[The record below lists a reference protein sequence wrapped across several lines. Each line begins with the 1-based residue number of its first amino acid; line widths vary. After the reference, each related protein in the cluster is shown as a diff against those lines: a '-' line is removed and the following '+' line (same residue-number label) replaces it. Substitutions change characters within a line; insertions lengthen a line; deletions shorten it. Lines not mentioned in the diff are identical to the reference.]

1 VSASRGLFLGE
12 NGSANVTGG
21 KDKEKAKLRKRAEDL
36 LKKAGKSRPLRIRNQ
51 RAAEVIHELDV
62 HRVELEMQN
71 EELRSSRVDVEESQ
85 RKYAELYEF
94 APIGFCS
101 LDRKGQIHQVNLAG
115 AQILRI
121 EKRYLLARPF
131 RSFVSSGFR
140 DDFDHFFHKIFQP
153 GRREACESQLTRHDG
168 VLIDVELVG
177 GAVADPS
184 LGVVRES
191 QIAIVDIS
199 QRKKAE
205 SWSRRLV
212 ETTQDAVL
220 SIDREGRIVLFN
232 AAAERTFGYR
242 RSEIAGQKV
251 NVLMPEPYVSQHDE
265 YIARYERTGEAHAI
279 GQIRTVTAKRKN
291 GEMFPIELSVTEIPT
306 DEDVHYA
313 AFIRDISEKT
323 RLQEQLVES
332 ERLAAIGATAAKIA
346 HEIANPLNNIYMTTQ
361 LLERQLVKEEIPVAQ
376 VGSDLRTIMSE
387 TARLNALLQQFR
399 MISRK
404 ETYDFHPLSIA
415 ALIKEVAETCRAVWE
430 YQKIDFEEALEPNLP
445 SLSVDRNKLKQVL
458 LNLFKNCAEAMP
470 GGGKITVKAST
481 RETGV
486 LLEITDIGTG
496 ILPNIDIFEPFATT
510 KAGGTGIGMVVV
522 RQVVTAHGGS
532 ITYDSE
538 PGKGTSFF
546 IALPIIKR

>member
-1 VSASRGLFLGE
+1 MTAD
-12 NGSANVTGG
+12 
-21 KDKEKAKLRKRAEDL
+21 KDNLRKRAEDL
-36 LKKAGKSRPLRIRNQ
+36 LNKAGESSPRMRNQ

-71 EELRSSRVDVEESQ
+71 EELRRSQVDVEESR

-101 LDRKGQIHQVNLAG
+101 LDRKGQIQQLNLAS
-115 AQILRI
+115 AQILRT

-131 RSFVSSGFR
+131 RSFVSLGFR
-140 DDFDHFFHKIFQP
+140 DDFDQFFHKLFQP
-153 GRREACESQLTRHDG
+153 GRRESCELQLNRHDG

-177 GAVADPS
+177 GAVADPA

-191 QIAIVDIS
+191 QVAILDIS
-199 QRKKAE
+199 ERKKAE
-205 SWSRRLV
+205 SWSHRLV

-242 RSEIAGQKV
+242 RNEIAGQKV
-251 NVLMPEPYVSQHDE
+251 TVLMPEPYVSQQDE
-265 YIARYERTGEAHAI
+265 YIARYERTGEAHAF

-361 LLERQLVKEEIPVAQ
+361 LLERRLAKE
-376 VGSDLRTIMSE
+376 DLAVDGQIAADFETITSE

-399 MISRK
+399 MTSRK
-404 ETYDFHPLSIA
+404 EKYDFHPLSIA
-415 ALIKEVAETCRAVWE
+415 ALIKEVAETCRAVWA
-430 YQKIDFEEALEPNLP
+430 YQRIDFEHVLEPNLP
-445 SLSVDRNKLKQVL
+445 TVSVDRDKWKQVL
-458 LNLFKNCAEAMP
+458 INLYKNCAEAMP
-470 GGGKITVKAST
+470 SGGKITVRASST
-481 RETGV
+481 KTGV
-486 LLEITDIGTG
+486 LLEITDTGTG
-496 ILPNIDIFEPFATT
+496 ILPDIDIFEPFVTT
-510 KAGGTGIGMVVV
+510 KIGGTGIGLAVV
-522 RQVVTAHGGS
+522 RQVVTAHGGL
-532 ITYDSE
+532 ITYHNE
-538 PGKGTSFF
+538 PGKGASFF
-546 IALPIIKR
+546 IALPVTKI

>member
-1 VSASRGLFLGE
+1 MSASRGLLLGE
-12 NGSANVTGG
+12 NGSANVTGS

-71 EELRSSRVDVEESQ
+71 EDLRSSRVDVEESQ

-101 LDRKGQIHQVNLAG
+101 LDRKGQIHQVN
-115 AQILRI
+115 
-121 EKRYLLARPF
+121 
-131 RSFVSSGFR
+131 
-140 DDFDHFFHKIFQP
+140 
-153 GRREACESQLTRHDG
+153 RREACESQLTRHDG

-404 ETYDFHPLSIA
+404 ETYDFHPSSIA
-415 ALIKEVAETCRAVWE
+415 ALIKEVSETCRAVWA

-458 LNLFKNCAEAMP
+458 LNLFKNCEEAMP
-470 GGGKITVKAST
+470 GGGKITLKAST
-481 RETGV
+481 RETV
-486 LLEITDIGTG
+486 LLLEITDTGTG

>member
-1 VSASRGLFLGE
+1 VIGD
-12 NGSANVTGG
+12 
-21 KDKEKAKLRKRAEDL
+21 KDKEKVNLRKRAEDL
-36 LKKAGKSRPLRIRNQ
+36 LKKAGESTPRMRNQ

-71 EELRSSRVDVEESQ
+71 EELRRSHVDVEESQ

-101 LDRKGQIHQVNLAG
+101 LDRKGQIQQVNLAS
-115 AQILRI
+115 AQMLRT
-121 EKRYLLARPF
+121 EKRYLRTRSF
-131 RSFVSSGFR
+131 RSFVSPGFR
-140 DDFDHFFHKIFQP
+140 DEFDQFFHKTFQP
-153 GRREACESQLTRHDG
+153 GHRESCESQLMRHDG

-184 LGVVRES
+184 LSVVRES

-199 QRKKAE
+199 GRKKAE

-242 RSEIAGQKV
+242 RNEIAGQKV
-251 NVLMPEPYVSQHDE
+251 NVLMPEPYVSQNDE
-265 YIARYERTGEAHAI
+265 YIARYERTGDAHAI

-361 LLERQLVKEEIPVAQ
+361 VLERQLVKQDIPAGQ
-376 VGSDLRTIMSE
+376 FASDLKTITSE

-404 ETYDFHPLSIA
+404 ETYDFHPLSVA
-415 ALIKEVAETCRAVWE
+415 ALIKEVAETCRAVWA
-430 YQKIDFEEALEPNLP
+430 YQKIDFENVLEPNLP
-445 SLSVDRNKLKQVL
+445 SVSIDRNKFKQVL
-458 LNLFKNCAEAMP
+458 LNLYKNCAEAMP
-470 GGGKITVKAST
+470 RGGKITVKAST
-481 RETGV
+481 TGCGV
-486 LLEITDIGTG
+486 LLEITDTGTG
-496 ILPNIDIFEPFATT
+496 ILPDIDIFEPFATT
-510 KAGGTGIGMVVV
+510 KIGGTGIGMVVV

-532 ITYDSE
+532 ITYHSE

-546 IALPIIKR
+546 IAIPALKLR